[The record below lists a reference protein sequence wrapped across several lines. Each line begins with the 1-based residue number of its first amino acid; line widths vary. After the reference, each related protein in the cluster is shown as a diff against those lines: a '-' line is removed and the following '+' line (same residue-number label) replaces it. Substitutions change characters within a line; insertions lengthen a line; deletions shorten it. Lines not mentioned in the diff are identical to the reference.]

1 MKQMMITMMLA
12 ASVAAFAQEN
22 GDTAQVVTPEVPYIQ
37 PEDPW
42 PEIDGDAITADL
54 FKRLEDGVE
63 AKLALMFDTVVYVNG
78 DDAYI
83 RAGCGQSILMR
94 KTGLPFEVGQILYGS
109 IIGQK
114 STEGYIP
121 AFEGTEKTTTENY
134 YVMDVFPY
142 KGIEER
148 KLAFERDMS
157 GTGNTPNFD
166 NYVSDLVVVDTV
178 LITEVRHSEVLNCRA
193 RCSSMG
199 DSELDL
205 IDKYGN
211 CSNNI
216 TVGQRYYN
224 VTGILGLGESNY
236 QLYVLNDFSQNVVNT
251 IRPVNT
257 STAAPSALYDLQ
269 GRRLLEQPRKG
280 VYIRDGRKV
289 VVK

>member
-1 MKQMMITMMLA
+1 MKQLMITMMLA
-12 ASVAAFAQEN
+12 ASVAAFAQES
-22 GDTAQVVTPEVPYIQ
+22 GDTARVVTPDVPYIQ

-42 PEIDGDAITADL
+42 PEIDSDAITADKY
-54 FKRLEDGVE
+54 KRLEDGVE

-109 IIGQK
+109 ITGQK
-114 STEGYIP
+114 STVGYIP
-121 AFEGTEKTTTENY
+121 AFQGTDKTTTENY
-134 YVMDVFPY
+134 YVLDVFPY
-142 KGIEER
+142 EGIEER

-178 LITEVRHSEVLNCRA
+178 QITEVRESEVLNCRA

-199 DSELDL
+199 DSEFDL

-211 CSNNI
+211 CSNNV
-216 TVGQRYYN
+216 TVGQRYFN
-224 VTGILGLGESNY
+224 VTGILGLGDKNY
-236 QLYVLNDFSQNVVNT
+236 QIYVVNDFSQNVVSSV
-251 IRPVNT
+251 PSVNA
-257 STAAPSALYDLQ
+257 SPAISKFIYDLQ
-269 GRRLLEQPRKG
+269 GRRLTEQPRKG
-280 VYIRDGRKV
+280 VYIQDGRKV